1 MSTRTVQALK
11 ATTSKLSQETRD
23 KIMEFLTF
31 IGNRCDTGAYN
42 GNEHQFQK
50 MMDPL
55 LIDMID
61 SEAYATVQ
69 DGWKDFEATNPGTWN
84 RGSKV
89 LEERYQDLSQPKVD
103 FSLALSMQ
111 QDQSEGLTE
120 QSTPLS
126 RICQRVQS
134 RSYRCRNME
143 GRGEDVSFERA
154 IQLLSVPALRRFN
167 AHDRLK
173 RVRVPPRPPLT

>member
-23 KIMEFLTF
+23 KIMEFLIF

-61 SEAYATVQ
+61 SEAYATYRMV
-69 DGWKDFEATNPGTWN
+69 GRISRLPIPGPGT
-84 RGSKV
+84 
-89 LEERYQDLSQPKVD
+89 VD
-103 FSLALSMQ
+103 
-111 QDQSEGLTE
+111 
-120 QSTPLS
+120 
-126 RICQRVQS
+126 
-134 RSYRCRNME
+134 
-143 GRGEDVSFERA
+143 
-154 IQLLSVPALRRFN
+154 RRF
-167 AHDRLK
+167 
-173 RVRVPPRPPLT
+173 

>member
-23 KIMEFLTF
+23 KIMESLTF

-111 QDQSEGLTE
+111 QDQSEGR
-120 QSTPLS
+120 S
-126 RICQRVQS
+126 RVIK
-134 RSYRCRNME
+134 SYGMI
-143 GRGEDVSFERA
+143 S
-154 IQLLSVPALRRFN
+154 I
-167 AHDRLK
+167 
-173 RVRVPPRPPLT
+173 